1 VRERRRVF
9 KCQVT
14 MSITLLSD
22 EAKKTKIDKVT
33 SWLSAAMPT
42 RQKRGFKRLVELIA
56 KGLDTSEFWFCS
68 SRELLCFSPTA
79 SLSVYGEL

>member
-1 VRERRRVF
+1 MVL

-22 EAKKTKIDKVT
+22 EAKKTKIVKVI
-33 SWLSAAMPT
+33 SWLSAAMPM

-56 KGLDTSEFWFCS
+56 KSVDTSEFWFCS
-68 SRELLCFSPTA
+68 SRALLCFCLIA